1 MRAATH
7 GGYTKM
13 AQRRGGAVYLK
24 SGGIQLRK
32 AEFEVLMRDILE
44 DIAHEASREF
54 EHQVLSKGIKL
65 TGELANSFRTFNL
78 QMVEQMGGFVEFNF
92 KQYGRFKDMRYVEY
106 RSMWIA
112 PTNTGKSYDTKN
124 AYPDDDLPDSVA
136 AMMKFIEETGIH
148 KFKYIPGYDPSKSSP
163 VTSRAIK
170 RLAWTLAASRMRLD
184 RVRNKRN
191 NDWYTKGLMA
201 IRKRVVPEVQ
211 LAVAQWLVNGTYSTE
226 WADV

>member
-1 MRAATH
+1 
-7 GGYTKM
+7 M
-13 AQRRGGAVYLK
+13 AKRRGGAVYLK

-32 AEFEVLMRDILE
+32 AEFAILLEDILV

-106 RSMWIA
+106 RSMWIN
-112 PTNTGKSYDTKN
+112 PTNTGKKYDTKN
-124 AYPDDDLPDSVA
+124 PYPDDSLPNVVQS
-136 AMMKFIEETGIH
+136 MMEFIEKVGLH
-148 KFKYIPGYDPSKSSP
+148 KFKFIPGYEGKAGP

-170 RLAWTLAASRMRLD
+170 RLAWTLASSRLRLD

-191 NDWYTKGLMA
+191 NDWYTKGMMA

-211 LAVAQWLVNGTYSTE
+211 LAVAEWLVNGTYSAE
-226 WADV
+226 WAS

>member
-1 MRAATH
+1 
-7 GGYTKM
+7 M

-24 SGGIQLRK
+24 SGGIQLRQ
-32 AEFEVLMRDILE
+32 AEFAVLLEDILG

-54 EHQVLSKGIKL
+54 EHQVVSKGIKL

-112 PTNTGKSYDTKN
+112 PTNSGKKYDTKN
-124 AYPDDDLPDSVA
+124 PYPDDSLPDSVQ
-136 AMMKFIEETGIH
+136 AMMDFIEKIGIH
-148 KFKYIPGYDPSKSSP
+148 KFKYIPGYEKSSAKP
-163 VTSRAIK
+163 ITSRTIK
-170 RLAWTLAASRMRLD
+170 RLAWTLSASRLRMD
-184 RVRNKRN
+184 KARNKRN
-191 NDWYTKGLMA
+191 NDWYTKGMMA

-211 LAVAQWLVNGTYSTE
+211 MAVAQWLVNGTYSAE
-226 WADV
+226 WEA